1 MPGSGVDTRSLVPL
15 LDIDALLALPSATS
29 AANLSERAITRSKSA
44 MLGIPDVDE
53 GREFDRVLNLKI
65 EEKDEVLDPM
75 PSTRAVI
82 M

>member
-1 MPGSGVDTRSLVPL
+1 MDTLSLVTL

-53 GREFDRVLNLKI
+53 GREFDRALNLKM
-65 EEKDEVLDPM
+65 EEKDEVLDSI

>member
-1 MPGSGVDTRSLVPL
+1 
-15 LDIDALLALPSATS
+15 
-29 AANLSERAITRSKSA
+29 

-53 GREFDRVLNLKI
+53 GREFDRALNLKM
-65 EEKDEVLDPM
+65 EEKDEVLDSI